1 MTPYPLHRS
10 ETSTKIL
17 ITLFMLF
24 MVGSF
29 TVALLNVYDKV
40 GRVPNGVVERYGPD
54 AADAHTESAPEVT
67 SAGGIYD
74 APAAAS
80 EGPDESVSE
89 PPAMVARMNTYS
101 ALLDI
106 THPHIFEMPI
116 IILVLCHFVMR
127 TRLANWA
134 KVLTYVLSFGG
145 VAGMLAAPWL
155 VRYVST
161 EFAPVMMVSAVALA
175 ISAIPLIFVPL
186 WDMWMPAR
194 ARRRVERHSSKV
206 AEQYATD

>member
-1 MTPYPLHRS
+1 
-10 ETSTKIL
+10 
-17 ITLFMLF
+17 MLF

-29 TVALLNVYDKV
+29 TIALLNVYDKV

-54 AADAHTESAPEVT
+54 TAEAHTERAPEVT
-67 SAGGIYD
+67 STGGIYD
-74 APAAAS
+74 EPAATDEASGAPAAM
-80 EGPDESVSE
+80 VS
-89 PPAMVARMNTYS
+89 RMNTYS

-134 KVLTYVLSFGG
+134 KVLTYALSFGG

-155 VRYVST
+155 VRYVSIR
-161 EFAPVMMVSAVALA
+161 FAPMMMVAAVALA
-175 ISAIPLIFVPL
+175 VSAIPLIFVPL
-186 WDMWMPAR
+186 WDMWMPVK
-194 ARRRVERHSSKV
+194 ARRVIERSGSKV
-206 AEQYATD
+206 TEQYATD

>member
-17 ITLFMLF
+17 ITFFMLF

-54 AADAHTESAPEVT
+54 VADPSAESAPAAT

-74 APAAAS
+74 EAAAG
-80 EGPDESVSE
+80 EGATEGAAE

-101 ALLDI
+101 ALLDV

-127 TRLANWA
+127 TRLASWA
-134 KVLTYVLSFGG
+134 KVLTYALSFGG
-145 VAGMLAAPWL
+145 VAGMLATPWL
-155 VRYVST
+155 VRYASVR
-161 EFAPVMMVSAVALA
+161 FAPMMMAAAAALA
-175 ISAIPLIFVPL
+175 ISAVPLIFVPL
-186 WDMWMPAR
+186 WDMWMPVR
-194 ARRRVERHSSKV
+194 ARGATGRPRPKV
-206 AEQYATD
+206 SEQYAAD

>member
-40 GRVPNGVVERYGPD
+40 GRVSNGVVERYGPD
-54 AADAHTESAPEVT
+54 EQVARTEPAPEVT
-67 SAGGIYD
+67 STGGIYD
-74 APAAAS
+74 EPAATNGGAS
-80 EGPDESVSE
+80 EGVGE
-89 PPAMVARMNTYS
+89 PTAMVARMNTYS

-127 TRLANWA
+127 TRLAAWA
-134 KVLTYVLSFGG
+134 KVLTYALSFGG

-155 VRYVST
+155 VRYVSVR
-161 EFAPVMMVSAVALA
+161 FAPLMMAAAVALA

-186 WDMWMPAR
+186 WYMWMPAR
-194 ARRRVERHSSKV
+194 VRRAAERPRSKV
-206 AEQYATD
+206 TEQYATD

>member
-1 MTPYPLHRS
+1 
-10 ETSTKIL
+10 
-17 ITLFMLF
+17 MLF

-40 GRVPNGVVERYGPD
+40 GRVPNGVVERYGPE
-54 AADAHTESAPEVT
+54 AADARAESTPAVT
-67 SAGGIYD
+67 STGGIYD
-74 APAAAS
+74 EPAATD
-80 EGPDESVSE
+80 EGANESAGE
-89 PPAMVARMNTYS
+89 PPAMVARVNTYS

-134 KVLTYVLSFGG
+134 KVLTYALSFGG
-145 VAGMLAAPWL
+145 VAGMLATPWL
-155 VRYVST
+155 VRYASVR
-161 EFAPVMMVSAVALA
+161 FAPMMMAAAVALA

-186 WDMWMPAR
+186 WDMWMPAGAKR
-194 ARRRVERHSSKV
+194 ATERPRPKV
-206 AEQYATD
+206 SEQYASD

>member
-17 ITLFMLF
+17 ITFFMLF

-54 AADAHTESAPEVT
+54 VADAPAESAPAVT
-67 SAGGIYD
+67 GAGGIYD
-74 APAAAS
+74 EAAAG
-80 EGPDESVSE
+80 EGATEAAAE

-101 ALLDI
+101 ALLDV

-134 KVLTYVLSFGG
+134 KVLTYALSFGG
-145 VAGMLAAPWL
+145 VAGMLATPWL
-155 VRYVST
+155 VRYVSVR
-161 EFAPVMMVSAVALA
+161 FAPMMMAAAAALA
-175 ISAIPLIFVPL
+175 ISAVPLIFVPL

-194 ARRRVERHSSKV
+194 ARRAAGRPRPKVSER
-206 AEQYATD
+206 YAAD